1 MKILPPY
8 ISNAFF
14 QSTVGE
20 TINGIRDM
28 ETLNE
33 EESVDEV
40 EDVHSYLLHPDNY
53 LPNNPLPDSDDD
65 DIPSYGFHGQRHQR
79 TSLLRS
85 QSDLSTN
92 LCDIDDSEVEG
103 VDAHQPWTKVT
114 QTSV

>member
-1 MKILPPY
+1 M
-8 ISNAFF
+8 A
-14 QSTVGE
+14 E

-33 EESVDEV
+33 EEV
-40 EDVHSYLLHPDNY
+40 EEADAHSYLLHPDNY
-53 LPNNPLPDSDDD
+53 LPNNELPDSDDD
-65 DIPSYGFHGQRHQR
+65 DVPPYGFHAQRHQR
-79 TSLLRS
+79 SSLLRS

-103 VDAHQPWTKVT
+103 AHAHLPWTKVT

>member
-1 MKILPPY
+1 MD
-8 ISNAFF
+8 
-14 QSTVGE
+14 E
-20 TINGIRDM
+20 TINGMRDM

-33 EESVDEV
+33 EECAEDP
-40 EDVHSYLLHPDNY
+40 EDVDARSYLLHPNNY
-53 LPNNPLPDSDDD
+53 LPHNPLPESDDED
-65 DIPSYGFHGQRHQR
+65 VTPYGFHAHHHQR

-103 VDAHQPWTKVT
+103 TDGHRPWGKVT